1 MQPNLL
7 DFILKV
13 CEFTKQVSLTFFLD
27 FLYCS
32 FTPQVMFNF
41 PQNSHANVK
50 FYLFM
55 FLLLG
60 GLTGWRLGT

>member
-13 CEFTKQVSLTFFLD
+13 CEFTKQVSLTFVLD

-41 PQNSHANVK
+41 PQNSHANFK

-55 FLLLG
+55 ILLL